1 MKLSKYKIVVLFLCM
16 IVCFLPVGC
25 KTMQVKDSEN
35 IEANVLFKR
44 VMKSSQALEF
54 VNIDTNVMISGNK
67 LIPSVYIKMNAS
79 ANYVEKKTILRFS
92 VLSKKLFDIAINPK
106 EMTLIN
112 HTASEFITFPAEEVN
127 LGQLLGLNFDPIDV
141 AYFLTGNIPY
151 TEEMQVVSFDYDEKQ
166 NILLNLTNI
175 NSEYQLDFDKNGRI
189 IHAKASN
196 QYFDPLDI
204 NTLVFSEND
213 GIDMPQKLK
222 ITSESSPVSMTFL
235 VKKVTLEKG
244 DNYEAEIPQG
254 YSQISEISKMKINL

>member
-1 MKLSKYKIVVLFLCM
+1 
-16 IVCFLPVGC
+16 
-25 KTMQVKDSEN
+25 
-35 IEANVLFKR
+35 
-44 VMKSSQALEF
+44 
-54 VNIDTNVMISGNK
+54 
-67 LIPSVYIKMNAS
+67 
-79 ANYVEKKTILRFS
+79 
-92 VLSKKLFDIAINPK
+92 
-106 EMTLIN
+106 
-112 HTASEFITFPAEEVN
+112 
-127 LGQLLGLNFDPIDV
+127 
-141 AYFLTGNIPY
+141 
-151 TEEMQVVSFDYDEKQ
+151 MQVVSFDYDEKQ
-166 NILLNLTNI
+166 NISLNLTNI

-204 NTLVFSEND
+204 NTLVFSESD